1 MVYQSGSLPIVSQED
16 SYMTGVVYGA
26 GWRLPKYKLSL
37 FLILSY
43 RVTVFARVVLWEGS
57 VYK

>member
-26 GWRLPKYKLSL
+26 DWRLPKYKLSL

>member
-1 MVYQSGSLPIVSQED
+1 
-16 SYMTGVVYGA
+16 MTGVVYGA
-26 GWRLPKYKLSL
+26 DWRLPKYKLSL